1 MGDFA
6 VLEDENATLRHELDE
21 MEQIFSQTDNDFFNV
36 QREALEMES
45 QYEDYQKNADVEIDK
60 LNKVVQAKENE
71 LMNL

>member
-1 MGDFA
+1 
-6 VLEDENATLRHELDE
+6 
-21 MEQIFSQTDNDFFNV
+21 
-36 QREALEMES
+36 MES